1 MPFRAGARHA
11 CPPLDTVLAHGIS
24 EALQSSRVTRGE
36 PVHESLDQHGLNHVV
51 RPDDY
56 IGLQGP
62 SWRWFGIL
70 TAIAAPFAINA
81 EGEHLPR
88 LPWSDC
94 DVVLQETRTVAGLSV
109 PVRERRLMQAPQRA
123 RSEATL
129 PQPR

>member
-1 MPFRAGARHA
+1 MPFRAGARLA
-11 CPPLDTVLAHGIS
+11 YPPLDTVLAHGIS
-24 EALQSSRVTRGE
+24 EGLQSACVRRDE

-62 SWRWFGIL
+62 SWRWFG
-70 TAIAAPFAINA
+70 
-81 EGEHLPR
+81 
-88 LPWSDC
+88 C